1 MTGRVLMI
9 LKQHADWQSV
19 DDLHK
24 LYQSLLNMGF
34 DPDEMSEQE
43 LAQTC
48 HNLVRYTLFGT
59 TAGYVWQV
67 FHDAFNQPIE
77 GEDDEYSQTN
87 EAIIPRHTVQ

>member
-1 MTGRVLMI
+1 MTGRVLQI

-43 LAQTC
+43 LTQTC
-48 HNLVRYTLFGT
+48 HNLVRYTVLGT
-59 TAGYVWQV
+59 TAGYIWQV
-67 FHDAFNQPIE
+67 FHDAFNQPLE
-77 GEDDEYSQTN
+77 GEDNDNHQTN
-87 EAIIPRHTVQ
+87 QTGIPRHTVQ